1 MRYQVKYSLLVFAL
15 VFLSASSFAQKKKK
29 SSVVQE
35 RREISAQKNFIEGEK
50 YFLLESYTKALGY
63 FIHAL
68 ENSPNNSGILYKVG
82 ETYLKINE
90 FNKAEAYAQKA
101 LILSPKNKYYYLL
114 VSQIYKT
121 QLRFQEAAII
131 YENLLRALPKEKEY
145 LFDLAAL
152 YLYDNQ
158 LEKGLEVYSRAEKHF
173 GNSPEI
179 AFAKQQIYLRQ
190 NKLDEAIKEG
200 EKLVGIFPSEE
211 KYVISLARL
220 LASNNRLE
228 ESKKILESLVQNSPN
243 SVEGRL
249 LLSDVYSKTDQ
260 PEKSKENLEII
271 FGDTSLDINAKIEL
285 LAGFMSQLPNEEV
298 EVFTQKLATKMVEAH
313 PDDANSYVM
322 FGDILLKSGKRKKA
336 LKKYVK
342 AVSIDDSSFNVWL
355 NIFQIEM
362 EQGQADSLLMHSEK
376 ALELF
381 PNQAIIYFYN
391 GMANIRKK
399 QFDQAVQMLSYGKKL
414 CGKDENLK
422 SAFNGQ
428 LGEAFNAT
436 KEYEKSDKAFDAVLK
451 FNPSNYAILNNYSY
465 YLSLRKEKLKL
476 AKKMSAKVVKD
487 NPNNATYLD
496 TYAWVLYIM
505 ADYKDAKKHLERA
518 IKNNAS
524 NGTIIEHYGDVLF
537 KLGDIDRAVKQWERA
552 KNLIGNSE
560 FIDKKI
566 AHRKLYE

>member
-1 MRYQVKYSLLVFAL
+1 MRKYIFLVFML
-15 VFLSASSFAQKKKK
+15 FSLSASLFAQKKKK
-29 SSVVQE
+29 SNLVKE

-50 YFLLESYTKALGY
+50 HYLLENYTKALGY

-68 ENSPNNSGILYKVG
+68 ENSPNNAGILYKVG

-101 LILSPKNKYYYLL
+101 LILNSKNKYYYLL
-114 VSQIYKT
+114 VSEIYKT
-121 QLRFQEAAII
+121 QLRFQEAAIV

-145 LFDLAAL
+145 LFDLAAI

-158 LEKGLEVYSRAEKHF
+158 LDKGLEVYDRAEKHF
-173 GNSPEI
+173 GKSPEI
-179 AFAKQQIYLRQ
+179 AFAKQQIFLRQ

-200 EKLVGIFPSEE
+200 EKLVAIFPSEE

-228 ESKKILESLVQNSPN
+228 ESKKVLEKLVEESPN

-249 LLSDVYSKTDQ
+249 LLSDVYSKTNQ
-260 PEKSKENLEII
+260 PEKSKANLEVI
-271 FGDTSLDINAKIEL
+271 FADPSLAINAKIEL

-298 EVFTQKLATKMVEAH
+298 EAFTQKLATKMVEAH

-322 FGDILLKSGKRKKA
+322 FGDILLKSGKRKEALEKYSKA
-336 LKKYVK
+336 ID
-342 AVSIDDSSFNVWL
+342 IDDSSFNVWL
-355 NIFQIEM
+355 NIFQIEL
-362 EQGQADSLLMHSEK
+362 EQGQTDNLLKHSER

-391 GMANIRKK
+391 GMANMSSKH
-399 QFDQAVQMLSYGKKL
+399 FEQAVEMLSHGKKL

-422 SAFNGQ
+422 NVFNGQ
-428 LGEAFNAT
+428 LGEAFNGT
-436 KEYEKSDKAFDAVLK
+436 KEYEKSDMAFDAALQ

-465 YLSLRKEKLKL
+465 YLSLRKEKLKQ
-476 AKKMSAKVVKD
+476 AKKMAGKVVKD

-496 TYAWVLYIM
+496 TYAWVLYVM
-505 ADYKDAKKHLERA
+505 EDYKGAKKYLERA
-518 IKNNAS
+518 IKNSAT

-537 KLGDIDRAVKQWERA
+537 KLGDVDKAVRQWEKA
-552 KNLIGNSE
+552 KSLIGNSE

>member
-1 MRYQVKYSLLVFAL
+1 MRHQIKYVLLIFSLL
-15 VFLSASSFAQKKKK
+15 SFSVNLLAQKKKK
-29 SSVVQE
+29 ADIVKE

-50 YFLLESYTKALGY
+50 HFLLENYTKALGY

-121 QLRFQEAAII
+121 QLRFQEAAIV
-131 YENLLRALPKEKEY
+131 YENLLRTLPKEKEY

-158 LEKGLEVYSRAEKHF
+158 LEKGLEVYDRAEKHF
-173 GNSPEI
+173 GKSPEI

-200 EKLVGIFPSEE
+200 EKLVEIFPSEE

-285 LAGFMSQLPNEEV
+285 LAGFMSQLPNSEV
-298 EVFTQKLATKMVEAH
+298 EIFTQRLATKMVEAH

-322 FGDILLKSGKRKKA
+322 FGDILLKSGKRKEA
-336 LKKYVK
+336 LEKYVR

-362 EQGQADSLLMHSEK
+362 EQGQTDSLLTHSEK

-391 GMANIRKK
+391 GMAKMNKK
-399 QFDQAVQMLSYGKKL
+399 QYEEAVGMLTYGKKL
-414 CGKDENLK
+414 SGSDENLK
-422 SAFNGQ
+422 SVFNSQ
-428 LGEAFNAT
+428 LGEAFNAI
-436 KEYEKSDKAFDAVLK
+436 KAYEKSDVAFEAALK
-451 FNPSNYAILNNYSY
+451 YNPKNYAILNNYSY

-476 AKKMSAKVVKD
+476 AKKMAARVVKD

-496 TYAWVLYIM
+496 TYAWVLYVM
-505 ADYKDAKKHLERA
+505 AEYKDAKKHLERA
-518 IKNNAS
+518 IKNNGA

-537 KLGDIDRAVKQWERA
+537 KLGDVDKAVRQWEKA
-552 KNLIGNSE
+552 KSLIGNSE